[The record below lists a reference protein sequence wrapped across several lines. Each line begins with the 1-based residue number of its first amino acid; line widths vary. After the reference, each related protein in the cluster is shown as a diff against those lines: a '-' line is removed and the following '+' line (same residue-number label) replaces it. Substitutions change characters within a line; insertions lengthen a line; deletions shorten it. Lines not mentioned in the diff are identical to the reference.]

1 MRSYSERKEIALTR
15 KGGEA
20 ALAALM
26 PDPPLSA
33 NELSGL
39 EDDRWLSAMAKCIF
53 QAGFSWSVIEAK
65 WPGFEEAFEGFDPAR
80 VARYGEPDLDRLLAD
95 VRIVRNG
102 AKVNAVVR
110 NARMLVDLAAA
121 HGSAARF
128 FAQWPAD
135 DQVGLMQV
143 MTKNGAHLGGNT
155 GQRVLRMM
163 GRDTF
168 VLSGDVVLRLIAE
181 GVVAQVPKSQ
191 KDMAAV
197 QAAFNAWAA
206 QSGESLNNISRTLAL
221 SIGASPEDVF

>member
-1 MRSYSERKEIALTR
+1 MRSYSELREIALRR

-39 EDDRWLSAMAKCIF
+39 ADDRWLSAMAKCIF

-80 VARYGEPDLDRLLAD
+80 VARYGEVDLDRLLAD
-95 VRIVRNG
+95 ARIVRNG
-102 AKVNAVVR
+102 AKVNAVLR

-121 HGSAARF
+121 HGTAARF

-143 MTKNGAHLGGNT
+143 MAKTGGHLGGNT

-197 QAAFNAWAA
+197 QAAFNDWAA

-221 SIGASPEDVF
+221 SIGASPEDIF